1 MSRLLYILFI
11 VTYWSCMDSSET
23 EKLQNTRN
31 TIINVREKLQKIEI
45 EDVLIGG
52 VNRLQLLG
60 DYLIIGD
67 YSSYDQ
73 LIHIFNKKDF
83 SYVTSTAPRGEG
95 PHEITN
101 MGHIGI
107 DEVHRKFYVSDH
119 GKQKIFSY
127 DLDSVLVNK
136 SYLPQVKAKMD
147 EKLFPDKY
155 QYISDTLCIG
165 RVIEPIGN
173 NDFKPFVATWNMH
186 TGKIELMK
194 YEHPKI
200 EKKRMVF
207 AVSMEYGIYIECY
220 CNHDLMTICNLDGD
234 LKYNIY
240 GPNWGDQRSRNIDY
254 YGNALFC
261 NDKILVS
268 FSGKDT

>member
-11 VTYWSCMDSSET
+11 VTCWSCMDSSET

-83 SYVTSTAPRGEG
+83 SYVTSTVPRGEG

-101 MGHIGI
+101 MGHI
-107 DEVHRKFYVSDH
+107 
-119 GKQKIFSY
+119 
-127 DLDSVLVNK
+127 
-136 SYLPQVKAKMD
+136 
-147 EKLFPDKY
+147 
-155 QYISDTLCIG
+155 
-165 RVIEPIGN
+165 
-173 NDFKPFVATWNMH
+173 
-186 TGKIELMK
+186 
-194 YEHPKI
+194 
-200 EKKRMVF
+200 
-207 AVSMEYGIYIECY
+207 
-220 CNHDLMTICNLDGD
+220 
-234 LKYNIY
+234 
-240 GPNWGDQRSRNIDY
+240 
-254 YGNALFC
+254 
-261 NDKILVS
+261 
-268 FSGKDT
+268 